1 MLRSAHWSRR
11 MVTVPSRAVSVCAV
25 DLQTSSGDSLS
36 IQRATAGFNGRR
48 GRVGAGRGGGGG
60 GAEGF
65 SDPTDHKAMPE
76 GQGWVI
82 L

>member
-1 MLRSAHWSRR
+1 MGG
-11 MVTVPSRAVSVCAV
+11 V
-25 DLQTSSGDSLS
+25 
-36 IQRATAGFNGRR
+36 GR
-48 GRVGAGRGGGGG
+48 